1 MKRPVKLV
9 ISLLLVIV
17 VFLINASPVL
27 AAEPTLPDPPPRGT
41 IEDPP
46 PPQDTTSYKGGILF
60 VKDSEKEWTD
70 PQNQIIGEIHCND
83 NDIIYTRTVKT
94 KTGLSIQGPISDTQT
109 AGIIDA
115 MKALREPSKV
125 DLTYTMDGK
134 AGVKREWTLKGIKY
148 KLTRYRILAIRQTV
162 PAENELIGYYDVN
175 RPESLEVPM
184 TESPHPAP
192 GVPGVSVMPAPTGV
206 KQGYQFIKVPGGADI
221 KPDLPSR
228 SFFDVFLD
236 FFQPPEKPL
245 GALFD
250 YGQVTVL
257 SGGSLAGSG
266 YIGMGETIS
275 FRLPP
280 GSYQVKALV
289 RLLGISFNVDAGSA
303 SAATPILLLVTL
315 QSVATIWYI
324 FEARGKSPG
333 GASLG
338 GQQGPTAPTS
348 GGGNAAQAQQASQ
361 AEQAQQ
367 GSQAEQARQ
376 GSQGNQPQ
384 PPPPPDVA
392 V

>member
-1 MKRPVKLV
+1 
-9 ISLLLVIV
+9 
-17 VFLINASPVL
+17 
-27 AAEPTLPDPPPRGT
+27 
-41 IEDPP
+41 
-46 PPQDTTSYKGGILF
+46 

-324 FEARGKSPG
+324 FEVVAGLVALGIVLGVVLIAVRLIRGGIARGKSPG